1 MNLHVLLESKKQ
13 TNKNKQL
20 TRKRGSVTAFAP
32 CGMRDEMY
40 KSRTHAQDCQ
50 VELQDWKKR
59 HQRKEM
65 LGRAFH

>member
-1 MNLHVLLESKKQ
+1 MNLHVLLDSKKQ

-20 TRKRGSVTAFAP
+20 TRKRESTALAH

-65 LGRAFH
+65 LGQAFH